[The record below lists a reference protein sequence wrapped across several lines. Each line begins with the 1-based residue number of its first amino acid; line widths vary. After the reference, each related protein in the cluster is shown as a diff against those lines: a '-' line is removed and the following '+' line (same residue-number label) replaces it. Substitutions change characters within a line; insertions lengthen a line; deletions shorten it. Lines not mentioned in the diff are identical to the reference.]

1 MSLTDSAIRNAK
13 PGPKVIRM
21 KDDRGLHLE
30 ISPKGGKYWRLR
42 YWISGRERLISLGT
56 YPEVSLRQA
65 RDRREDARRLIA
77 EGIDPLL
84 AREAEKTE
92 ARKNADTFETIAR
105 EWHAR
110 QAATWV
116 TGHAEK
122 IIRRFEMY
130 VFPWI
135 GAMPVHEIKAPD
147 LLGCLRRVEAKGAV
161 ETAHRALQTC
171 GQVFR
176 YAIATGRADRD
187 PSADIRGAL
196 TPAKEEHRAA
206 ILDPVGA
213 GGLMRAI
220 DSYTGHVVT
229 RCALKLAAMTFVRPG
244 ELRHAEWAEIDF
256 DNAEWRIPGPKM
268 KMKEQHVVP
277 LSRQAIAILRE
288 LLPLTGA
295 GRYVFP
301 SMRTSTRPM
310 SEVTILAALR
320 RLDYAKD
327 EMTGHGFRVMA
338 STLLNEAG
346 WPPDVIERQL
356 AHAERNKVR
365 AAYNRA
371 SLLPERRKLMQA
383 WADYLDA
390 LRDGDVNATCAPEK

>member
-1 MSLTDSAIRNAK
+1 MNKDIAEAPNDSANGEDQFTVTAGKSDQGQGFSVSLFTAK
-13 PGPKVIRM
+13 EPGRLSKAFSLGEDGKLVKAP
-21 KDDRGLHLE
+21 
-30 ISPKGGKYWRLR
+30 GGKL
-42 YWISGRERLISLGT
+42 
-56 YPEVSLRQA
+56 
-65 RDRREDARRLIA
+65 
-77 EGIDPLL
+77 
-84 AREAEKTE
+84 
-92 ARKNADTFETIAR
+92 
-105 EWHAR
+105 
-110 QAATWV
+110 
-116 TGHAEK
+116 
-122 IIRRFEMY
+122 
-130 VFPWI
+130 
-135 GAMPVHEIKAPD
+135 
-147 LLGCLRRVEAKGAV
+147 AKGAV